1 VSQSSLLSD
10 LLFHLRRVAAKLHTC
25 RIAAAGT
32 RTPSEGAMKISMYAQ
47 SIDIF
52 THTLG
57 SLSAILE
64 KGAALA
70 TNKKF
75 DSGVLVTSRLAPDM
89 LPLAKQVQI
98 ACDIAKNS
106 AARLAGTEPPR
117 FEDNEKTIEEL
128 RARIAKTIDYLKSI
142 PANAL
147 EGSEERDIKV
157 PAGERTLDFKGLTFL
172 QRWALPNVF
181 FHVTTAYNILRHNG
195 VEIGKRD
202 FLGSP

>member
-1 VSQSSLLSD
+1 
-10 LLFHLRRVAAKLHTC
+10 
-25 RIAAAGT
+25 
-32 RTPSEGAMKISMYAQ
+32 MKISVHAL
-47 SIDIF
+47 SIDLF

-57 SLSAILE
+57 NLSALLE
-64 KGAALA
+64 KGSAHAAA
-70 TNKKF
+70 KKF
-75 DSGVLVTSRLAPDM
+75 DSSVLVGSRLAPDM
-89 LPLAKQVQI
+89 LPLSKQIQI

-128 RARIAKTIDYLKSI
+128 RARIARTIDYLKSI
-142 PANAL
+142 PAGAL

-157 PAGERTLDFKGLTFL
+157 PAGERTLEFKGLAFV
-172 QRWALPNVF
+172 QRWAIPNVF

-202 FLGSP
+202 YLGGI